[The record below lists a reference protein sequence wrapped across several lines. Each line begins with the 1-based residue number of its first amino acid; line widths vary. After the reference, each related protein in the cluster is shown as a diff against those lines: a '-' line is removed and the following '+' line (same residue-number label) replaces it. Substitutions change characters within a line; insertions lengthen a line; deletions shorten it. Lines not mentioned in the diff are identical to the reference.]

1 MTETDRFDKEEEK
14 TPPPGEEKGGGA
26 VPSPT
31 VPVPAEG
38 GVPTTLFVLP
48 VRGLVVFPGLM
59 FPLVLESEFVQ
70 DVVEKARS
78 QSQFLGIFLSR
89 AEEGAPLDPK
99 KVERVGMAARILKV
113 LNLPDGNRSVMLQGV
128 RRVRIQRFLKVRP
141 VPIVRVELVKEIPP
155 GGKRAEAQIRN
166 LRSLARQIVEKSGTF
181 PEDFQAA
188 ALAAVNNI
196 ENAGSLCDFCAAY
209 LIKETALRQK
219 VLEAADVNQRLDLV
233 VEALIKELQVLEL
246 GRSIQEEIREK
257 TEKAQKEYFLREQ
270 IKIIRRELGEEKD
283 ARQEEQERLEK
294 LIGEAGMP
302 PEVEERAR
310 EELSRLATTP
320 VESSEYAVIRNY
332 LDWLTSLPW
341 SKVTE
346 DNTDVVKARRVLEQD
361 HYGLKEVKERILEFL
376 AVRKLKAD
384 HKGPIL
390 CFVGPPGVGKT
401 SVGRS
406 VARAMGRKFWR
417 LSLGGMRDE
426 AEIKGHRR
434 TYVGAMPGRI
444 VQALKLC
451 GSANPVIML
460 DEVDKVGKDFRGD
473 PASALL
479 EVLDPEQNHE
489 FLDQYLDVRF
499 DLSRILFIATAN
511 VLDTIPPP
519 LLDRMEVIEIPGYVQ
534 EEKIQIA
541 RRHLIPRQLK
551 NHGLKAS
558 QLSFRKDALA
568 AMIQGY
574 TREAGVRGLEKAIAG
589 ICRKTALRISEGR
602 KGKTVVDASSLEK
615 FLGAPRFVE
624 EEDREVMPPGVAKG
638 LAWTGY
644 GGDVLYIEAASWR
657 GSGRITLTGKLGQV
671 MEESARIAL
680 DHVKSRASEFGVDLE
695 ELERL
700 DLHIHFPAGAIPKDG
715 PSAGITIATAVI
727 SLLTG
732 RSVPADLA
740 MTGELTLTGEV
751 LAIGGVREKVLAA
764 QRRGIGRVLL
774 PLPNKKDIKEIP
786 REMLKGLKI
795 RYVETFSDVYRAVFG
810 RRARRKKDQESAR
823 AVPAAGAARTKKG
836 GRKS

>member
-1 MTETDRFDKEEEK
+1 MNMTEPGNIQAENGPGKE
-14 TPPPGEEKGGGA
+14 GELPGGGP
-26 VPSPT
+26 PSST

-38 GVPTTLFVLP
+38 KVPSTLFVLP

-70 DVVEKARS
+70 DVVQKAQS
-78 QSQFLGIFLSR
+78 QSQYLGIFLNR
-89 AEEGAPLDPK
+89 AAEGAPLDSRK
-99 KVERVGMAARILKV
+99 IERVGMAARILKV

-128 RRVRIQRFLKVRP
+128 QRVRIKRFLKVRP
-141 VPIVRVELVKEIPP
+141 VPIVRVETLKEIPP

-166 LRSLARQIVEKSGTF
+166 LRSLARQIVEKSGSF

-188 ALAAVNNI
+188 ALTAVNNI

-209 LIKETALRQK
+209 MIKDTDVRQK
-219 VLEAADVNQRLDLV
+219 VLEAADVNQRLEIV
-233 VEALIKELQVLEL
+233 VEALVKEVQVLEL
-246 GRSIQEEIREK
+246 GQSIQKEIREK

-294 LIGEAGMP
+294 LISQAGMP

-310 EELSRLATTP
+310 EELNRLYTTP

-341 SKVTE
+341 SRTTE
-346 DNTDVVKARRVLEQD
+346 DNKDIAKAERILEKD

-376 AVRKLKAD
+376 AVRKLKDD

-417 LSLGGMRDE
+417 FSVGGMRDE

-444 VQALKLC
+444 IQALKVC
-451 GSANPVIML
+451 GSANPVLML

-479 EVLDPEQNHE
+479 EVLDPEQNQE

-541 RRHLIPRQLK
+541 RRHLIPRQIR
-551 NHGLKAS
+551 NHGLKTS
-558 QLSFRKDALA
+558 QITFRKSALA
-568 AMIQGY
+568 ALIQGY

-589 ICRKTALRISEGR
+589 ICRKTALKVSQGR
-602 KGKTVVDASSLEK
+602 KGKTVVDSSSLEK
-615 FLGAPRFVE
+615 FLGAPPFVE
-624 EEDREVMPPGVAKG
+624 DEDRGVLAPGVAKG

-644 GGDVLYIEAASWR
+644 GGDVLYIEAASWPGR
-657 GSGRITLTGKLGQV
+657 GRITITGKLGQV

-680 DHVKSRASEFGVDLE
+680 DYVKARAGDFGVDLQD
-695 ELERL
+695 LESR

-727 SLLTG
+727 SLLTNRPVSPG
-732 RSVPADLA
+732 LA

-764 QRRGIGRVLL
+764 QRRGVEVVLL
-774 PLPNKKDIKEIP
+774 PAPNKKDIKEIP
-786 REMLKGLKI
+786 REMLKNLKI
-795 RYVETFSDVYRAVFG
+795 KYVSTYMDVYRLVFRG
-810 RRARRKKDQESAR
+810 KG
-823 AVPAAGAARTKKG
+823 AGKG
-836 GRKS
+836 GW

>member
-1 MTETDRFDKEEEK
+1 MEIEDSITDMLEIEDSDSIEIPDELPLMAVRDLIIFPSMIVPLFVGRETSVAAVNEALANDRLIFLTSQKVADEEN
-14 TPPPGEEKGGGA
+14 
-26 VPSPT
+26 PT
-31 VPVPAEG
+31 VDDLYRT
-38 GVPTTLFVLP
+38 GVVASIMRTLQLP
-48 VRGLVVFPGLM
+48 DGRLKILAQAMIKADVD
-59 FPLVLESEFVQ
+59 EFVQ
-70 DVVEKARS
+70 EKPY
-78 QSQFLGIFLSR
+78 F
-89 AEEGAPLDPK
+89 K
-99 KVERVGMAARILKV
+99 
-113 LNLPDGNRSVMLQGV
+113 
-128 RRVRIQRFLKVRP
+128 VRITPRDREEVDEELS
-141 VPIVRVELVKEIPP
+141 VE
-155 GGKRAEAQIRN
+155 
-166 LRSLARQIVEKSGTF
+166 
-181 PEDFQAA
+181 
-188 ALAAVNNI
+188 
-196 ENAGSLCDFCAAY
+196 
-209 LIKETALRQK
+209 
-219 VLEAADVNQRLDLV
+219 
-233 VEALIKELQVLEL
+233 VEALM
-246 GRSIQEEIREK
+246 RNIREQAEKLLNLKGVYTPEIGALMASIEEPGRLADLVASNLQIK
-257 TEKAQKEYFLREQ
+257 TSRAQELLEMTGTLERLQAVSELLARELEVSTVQARIQSEAREEMTRTQREYFLREQ

-294 LIGEAGMP
+294 LIARAGMP

-310 EELSRLATTP
+310 EELGRLGTTP

-341 SKVTE
+341 SRTTE
-346 DNTDVVKARRVLEQD
+346 DNSDVSRAGRVLEKD

-390 CFVGPPGVGKT
+390 CFIGPPGVGKT

-406 VARAMGRKFWR
+406 VAKAMGRKFWR

-444 VQALKLC
+444 IQALKLC

-511 VLDTIPPP
+511 VVDTIPPP

-541 RRHLIPRQLK
+541 KRHLIPRQLK

-558 QLSFRKDALA
+558 QISFRKDALA
-568 AMIQGY
+568 ALIQGY

-589 ICRKTALRISEGR
+589 ICRKTALKVSQGR
-602 KGKTVVDASSLEK
+602 RAKTVVDAASLEK

-624 EEDREVMPPGVAKG
+624 DEDREEMAPGVAKG

-644 GGDVLYIEAASWR
+644 GGDVLYIEAASWP
-657 GSGRITLTGKLGQV
+657 GKGRIAITGKLGQV

-680 DHVKSRASEFGVDLE
+680 DYVKSRARDFGVDLE
-695 ELERL
+695 SMESQ

-732 RSVPADLA
+732 RPVPPKLA

-764 QRRGIGRVLL
+764 QRRGIEMVLL
-774 PLPNKKDIKEIP
+774 PVPNRKDIKEIP
-786 REMLKGLKI
+786 REMLKGLKVK
-795 RYVETFSDVYRAVFG
+795 YVSSYQDVYRAVFG
-810 RRARRKKDQESAR
+810 GNKRGRRR
-823 AVPAAGAARTKKG
+823 G
-836 GRKS
+836 